1 MLQTM
6 RDKSQGWTA
15 KIIIAVIVLVFAV
28 FGLETLRPGDGETQ
42 VASVDGEKISQRR
55 LQEMTEQHRRVLI
68 QRMGGQFDPSLI
80 DDRLLQKLALDN
92 LVQSALV
99 RAQTARIG
107 MDLPEELVDETIR
120 SIPGFQVDGQYQP
133 EQVARYLQSSGLS
146 ASRFRQLLSEE
157 LLSRQ
162 LSQGITQSEF
172 ITPYE
177 QDNWRQLRYQTRDIG
192 WAILSAAE
200 ARAAVQVSSDDI
212 EDFYNRNKASFLSPE
227 KVAVD
232 YITLSRDQVARA
244 ITVSDE
250 QIRTAYETRIAQLRQ
265 EAARQIGASM
275 ILLETTDEADAG
287 AKALEKADQLYDQL
301 RKGGDFAALA
311 RQFSDDAESAAEG
324 GDLGQVELG
333 VFGEAFDKAL
343 SALAPGELSKPVQTD
358 YGVMLLKRK
367 DTSENALPTLAQL
380 RDEIEKQ
387 LSEQMLDAAF
397 ADKARQL
404 ADISFEAADLA
415 QPAEQLQLKIE
426 HTPLFGR
433 TGSRKGLARHT
444 QVIAAAFSD
453 EVLDQGHNSKP
464 LEIDKDTQVVL
475 RIREHLAAAQ
485 KPLTSVRDDIE
496 KRLRIEKADSQLRTR
511 AGQLVASLSAGS
523 KKPAADELPEW
534 TQESAVSRQQNK
546 KKLPPQVVTEAFRLP
561 HPDKDLPSYGFT
573 SVRNGDI
580 ALVRVSQVTPGTGP
594 ANSKTAPDRRQLQA
608 RANDLFAAYL
618 QALHDKTD
626 IRITGQNLAPTGD

>member
-42 VASVDGEKISQRR
+42 VASVDGEKITQRR

-68 QRMGGQFDPSLI
+68 ERMGGQFDPSLI

-107 MDLPEELVDETIR
+107 MSLPAELVDDTIR
-120 SIPGFQVDGQYQP
+120 SIPGFQSDGQYQP
-133 EQVARYLQSSGLS
+133 EQVTRYLQAAGLS
-146 ASRFRQLLSEE
+146 VSRFRQLLSEE
-157 LLSRQ
+157 LLTRQ
-162 LSQGITQSEF
+162 LSLGLTQSEF

-200 ARAAVQVSSDDI
+200 ARAAVQVSSDAI
-212 EDFYNRNKASFLSPE
+212 EDFYDRNKASFLSPE

-232 YITLSRDQVARA
+232 YITLSRDQVARD

-265 EAARQIGASM
+265 EADRQIQASM
-275 ILLETTDEADAG
+275 ILLESTDDADAR
-287 AKALEKADQLYDQL
+287 AKTLEQARKLHNQL
-301 RKGGDFAALA
+301 REGGDFAALA
-311 RQFSDDAESAAEG
+311 RQFSQDPESAAEG
-324 GDLGQVELG
+324 GDLGAVELG
-333 VFGEAFDKAL
+333 VFGDAFDKAL
-343 SALAPGELSKPVQTD
+343 SALAPGELSEPVETD

-367 DTSENALPTLAQL
+367 NTGQDALPTLAQL
-380 RDEIEKQ
+380 RNEIEKQ
-387 LSEQMLDAAF
+387 LSEQTLDAAF

-475 RIREHLAAAQ
+475 RIREHVAAAQ
-485 KPLTSVRDDIE
+485 KPLKSVRDDIE
-496 KRLRIEKADSQLRTR
+496 KRLRTDKADSQLRER
-511 AGQLVASLSAGS
+511 AGQLVAALSPPG
-523 KKPAADELPEW
+523 KEPAADALPEW
-534 TQESAVSRQQNK
+534 TEESAVSRTSNK
-546 KKLPPQVVTEAFRLP
+546 KKLPRQVITEAFRLP
-561 HPDKDLPSYGFT
+561 HPGKNRPSYGFT
-573 SVRNGDI
+573 TVRNGDI

-594 ANSKTAPDRRQLQA
+594 ANSNAAEDRRQVQS
-608 RANDLFAAYL
+608 RANDLYAAYL
-618 QALHDKTD
+618 QALRDKAD
-626 IRITGQNLAPTGD
+626 IRITGQGNTAAGE